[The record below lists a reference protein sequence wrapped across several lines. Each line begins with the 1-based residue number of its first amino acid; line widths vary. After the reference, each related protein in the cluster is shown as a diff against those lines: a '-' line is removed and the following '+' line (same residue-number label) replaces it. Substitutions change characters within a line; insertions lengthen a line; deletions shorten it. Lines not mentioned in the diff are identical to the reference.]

1 MARKQTEYT
10 FVHEGVTVHCKT
22 RPAKLDR
29 RHLIV
34 MFAGIR
40 PIDSYEFDG
49 RGSSDSQANWL
60 WLKDDFGG
68 QYSYYLCNGL
78 DFSVERAVI
87 AAIEA
92 ELERLGLSREECTL
106 AGFSKGG
113 FAALYFGL
121 KYDFP
126 NIVASAPQIYV
137 GSHTNKHRPVIH
149 RHLTCTGDVAERQ
162 LLDRL
167 IPDAVAADTRRDR
180 NIYVFSS
187 PKDQFH
193 FEQVEPALPM
203 LRQYSNFNYIETDS
217 DIVDEHSDVTRYNMP
232 LLLST
237 LYALGD
243 NVAPRFGEVRNGE
256 PQEPEQAAAV
266 LRRQRDSAGAVAELR
281 SGRFEG
287 SKFFPEGVAF
297 LRGHSAT
304 QPSALSTS
312 VVLSGTAGTF
322 DFPLVQVQDRGIYQT
337 FYDEAFCDYRFG
349 KFRAPKDG
357 VDMEALP
364 GGDYEVRLAL
374 TAPEAG
380 TVTAACTSSRQT
392 GAEGSDGSGYLLR
405 FRSGPNGGLLQKRPI
420 VGTEPTQAK
429 FAIDRQW
436 ARADR
441 VHFDGTLA
449 VRGVEMTSWS
459 SGRYYLVLSS
469 GSTVRSFPLAGVKSA
484 RQEDH
489 FGDGMSDYSHAR
501 LSTARREG
509 IPMERM
515 EAGVYRAQI
524 SLSAG
529 GAVFTVDTGRR
540 IRLEEQSDG
549 TLRASILGQPADLVG
564 RGSSTQLV
572 KALKRRARRLRQAG
586 RVRRGGR

>member
-1 MARKQTEYT
+1 MAQKQTEHT
-10 FVHEGVTVHCKT
+10 FTHEGVTVHCKT

-49 RGSSDSQANWL
+49 RGSSHSQANWL

-78 DFSVERAVI
+78 DFSVERAVV

-106 AGFSKGG
+106 VGFSKGG
-113 FAALYFGL
+113 FAALYLGL

-126 NIVASAPQIYV
+126 NIVASAPQLYV
-137 GSHTNKHRPVIH
+137 GSHTNKHRPVIY
-149 RHLTCTGDVAERQ
+149 RHLTSTGDDAERR

-167 IPDAVAADTRRDR
+167 IPDAVAADSRRDR

-187 PKDQFH
+187 PQDQFH

-203 LRQYSNFNYIETDS
+203 LRRYSNFNYIETDS
-217 DIVDEHSDVTRYNMP
+217 DIVNEHSDVTRYNMP

-243 NVAPRFGEVRNGE
+243 NVAPRFGEVRNGSRQAAE
-256 PQEPEQAAAV
+256 AAAAV
-266 LRRQRDSAGAVAELR
+266 LERQQQSRTAVVELR
-281 SGRFEG
+281 SCRIEGTRFY
-287 SKFFPEGVAF
+287 PEGVAF

-304 QPSALSTS
+304 GSSALDTS
-312 VVLSGTAGTF
+312 VVLTGKRGYF
-322 DFPLVQVQDRGIYQT
+322 EFPLVQIQDRGIYQT

-349 KFRAPKDG
+349 KFRTAKDG
-357 VDMEALP
+357 IGLDSLP
-364 GGDYEVRLAL
+364 CGDYEVRLAL
-374 TAPEAG
+374 TTSDED

-392 GAEGSDGSGYLLR
+392 IAEGSDGGGCVLR
-405 FRSGPNGGLLQKRPI
+405 FKSGPNGGLLQKRPI
-420 VGTEPTQAK
+420 IGKEPAQAA
-429 FAIDRQW
+429 FGVNRQW

-449 VRGVEMTSWS
+449 VRGVEMTDWS

-469 GSTVRSFPLAGVKSA
+469 GSTVRSFPLAGAKSTG
-484 RQEDH
+484 QEDH

-501 LSTARREG
+501 FATTRRDG
-509 IPMERM
+509 ISMERM
-515 EAGVYRAQI
+515 DPGVYRAQI

-529 GAVFTVDTGRR
+529 GALFTVDTGRR
-540 IRLEEQSDG
+540 IKLEEQPDG
-549 TLRASILGQPADLVG
+549 SIRASIQGRPADLVR
-564 RGSSTQLV
+564 RGTATRLV
-572 KALKRRARRLRQAG
+572 KALKRRARRLRQRD